1 LAVDFHEIILPVEY
15 SAMAQPPQGGPEFSH
30 SNYSVPSSGLE
41 DINRNR
47 SSAIHRYTV
56 DYDLLRTEQRKY
68 LNSFFLA
75 IGGIGCGFR
84 MLAPEPHNQS
94 FSGELIA
101 TTDGSQTAFPLI
113 KTHTL
118 TAAAEYGG
126 VSRSYV
132 QRIVKPIYGEVELY
146 LDEEPVN
153 LETVGAMNYTNGI
166 YTFDSAPS
174 AGQALKATARY
185 HLPVRFTSDWF
196 SGEFDVSANY
206 RGIGLQELLPKSL
219 GIV

>member
-1 LAVDFHEIILPVEY
+1 MSIDFHEIILPIEY

-30 SNYSVPSSGLE
+30 SVYSVPSSGLE

-56 DYDLLRTEQRKY
+56 DYDLLKTEQRRY

-84 MLAPEPHNQS
+84 MLAPEYHNQS

-101 TTDGSQTAFPLI
+101 TTNGSQTAFPLI

-118 TAAAEYGG
+118 TAEAGYGAA
-126 VSRSYV
+126 SRSYI

-146 LDEEPVN
+146 LDGVLVD
-153 LETVGAMNYTNGI
+153 LEVVGAMNYTNGI
-166 YTFDSAPS
+166 YTFDAAP
-174 AGQALKATARY
+174 ATGKALRATARY

-196 SGEFDVSANY
+196 NGEFDVSASY